1 MILIVGATGSLGGA
15 ITHALLARKTPVR
28 ILVRQA
34 SSTEAHGGSVQE
46 LIAAGA
52 QPVYGDL
59 KNRGSLDVACEGT
72 ETVITTANSALRGGA
87 DNPQTV
93 DLEGNRNLIDAATA
107 AGVKHFIF
115 VSAQIA
121 DPNSPTPFLSAK
133 GKTEQYLQA
142 CGLSYTIIAPAA
154 FMEVWIGLVVGMPA
168 LGNRP
173 VTIVGSGERKHT
185 FITAGDVAQ
194 FAVACVGNPKAM
206 NRKLIVGGPQPV
218 SFRDAARTFGRIV
231 GREIAVQSVHPG
243 EPISGLP
250 QSMVEMLAGFDVAD
264 SVLDST
270 ALASQFGVTLTTLE
284 EFAARLTQESAA
296 TQ

>member
-15 ITHALLARKTPVR
+15 ISHALLARNTPVR
-28 ILVRQA
+28 ILVRQH
-34 SSTEAHGGSVQE
+34 SPTEARGGSLPE
-46 LIAAGA
+46 FIAAGA

-59 KNRGSLDVACEGT
+59 KNRASLDVACEGT
-72 ETVITTANSALRGGA
+72 ETVITTANSALRSGA

-93 DLEGNRNLIDAATA
+93 DLEGNRNLIDAAQA

-115 VSAQIA
+115 VSAQTA
-121 DPNSPTPFLSAK
+121 DPNSPIPFISAK

-142 CGLSYTIIAPAA
+142 SGLPYTIIAPAA

-168 LGNRP
+168 LGHRS
-173 VTIVGSGERKHT
+173 VTVVGSGERKHT
-185 FITAGDVAQ
+185 FISAGDVAQ

-206 NRKLIVGGPQPV
+206 NRKLVVGGPQPL

-264 SVLDST
+264 SELDTT
-270 ALASQFGVTLTTLE
+270 ALANQFGVTLTTLE
-284 EFAARLTQESAA
+284 EFAARLTRESAA